1 MRKSKVADIP
11 AQNAAE
17 VARNQAGAQ
26 LVCLALA
33 LSLAMLAFRIFSVW

>member
-1 MRKSKVADIP
+1 MRDSKAADIA

-17 VARNQAGAQ
+17 VARGQAGVQ

-33 LSLAMLAFRIFSVW
+33 LSLVMLAFRIFSVW